1 VAFEKDVDRVRRVLD
16 HFDWDLQLYDG
27 EVWARC
33 SSYDV
38 IVAYM
43 PSGIVVRGMC
53 PLLRSKWT
61 DPAVVVLD
69 KAMRYAIPIL
79 GGHHGANEVAESLG
93 VLGIDAILTTAME
106 FEDGLSVGIGCNR
119 GTSSRE
125 ILDAMDL
132 ALAEVGATMDEV
144 RVVATA
150 DLKRDEAGL
159 IEAIDAIK
167 RPIMF
172 ATKEELDHVDVPSD
186 SEASRIGYRSVAEG
200 SSLLY
205 SNKREMVLTK
215 RRYGGVTIAIAR

>member
-1 VAFEKDVDRVRRVLD
+1 
-16 HFDWDLQLYDG
+16 
-27 EVWARC
+27 
-33 SSYDV
+33 
-38 IVAYM
+38 
-43 PSGIVVRGMC
+43 
-53 PLLRSKWT
+53 
-61 DPAVVVLD
+61 VLD

-93 VLGIDAILTTAME
+93 VLGIVAVLTTAME
-106 FEDGLSVGIGCNR
+106 FEDGLCVGIGCNR

-125 ILDAMDL
+125 ILDAMDH

-150 DLKRDEAGL
+150 DLKRDEPGL

-172 ATKEELDHVDVPSD
+172 ATKEELDPIDVPSD

-215 RRYGGVTIAIAR
+215 RKYGGVTIAIAR